1 MSGRYTDP
9 VAVFD
14 FASLYPSCMEQH
26 NMCPSSRLT
35 RARAALLGVAVTTPP
50 AASLEGTWTR
60 ADGSST
66 NITDD
71 WRTGAIS
78 LDGAQFRYE
87 TDINEAIAEAGGG
100 RRAELFDGG
109 YGLRWADGSE
119 WARVP
124 EEVLC
129 FTERSV
135 FTGIVP
141 QLEADLKVE
150 RKAAK
155 KRMAA
160 AEEAGDVAGRAFM
173 DNIQSS
179 VKILMNGKYSS
190 AEQSTRPALTPRH
203 RRAPPP
209 QACTGGSEPA
219 GAPFSRRAPAS
230 PPPSPPPAGAGYAAS
245 RRGSSSSR
253 GCAPAGS
260 GASPRGGP
268 RMPRACA
275 SSTGTPTRSSA
286 TCPG

>member
-1 MSGRYTDP
+1 MVLAFPLSSLKKISLLPHPLGDDENSIGYQGGKVLTAMSGRYTDP

-35 RARAALLGVAVTTPP
+35 RASAALLGVAVTTPP

-60 ADGSST
+60 ADGSRAS
-66 NITDD
+66 ITDD

-87 TDINEAIAEAGGG
+87 TDINEAIVEAGGG
-100 RRAELFDGG
+100 LRAELFDGG

-179 VKILMNGKYSS
+179 VKILMNGAS
-190 AEQSTRPALTPRH
+190 RNLTNVG
-203 RRAPPP
+203 RAPP
-209 QACTGGSEPA
+209 
-219 GAPFSRRAPAS
+219 
-230 PPPSPPPAGAGYAAS
+230 
-245 RRGSSSSR
+245 
-253 GCAPAGS
+253 
-260 GASPRGGP
+260 
-268 RMPRACA
+268 
-275 SSTGTPTRSSA
+275 
-286 TCPG
+286 